1 MIFSLLQRCALREMQ
16 STVATLHDELSRLG
30 GLRGLRALLFTEIT
44 LDEKPHDGTEG
55 EIGQQTDE
63 AHAVVLPK
71 QESLADNN
79 APWMTEASGPP
90 STIHAV
96 KMVPGAS

>member
-1 MIFSLLQRCALREMQ
+1 
-16 STVATLHDELSRLG
+16 VATLHDELSRLA
-30 GLRGLRALLFTEIT
+30 GLWGLGALWFAEVT
-44 LDEKPHDGTEG
+44 LHEQPHEG
-55 EIGQQTDE
+55 AEGDVGQQTDE

-71 QESLADNN
+71 QEGLVDNT
-79 APWMTEASGPP
+79 APWMTEASEPP